1 MIWGH
6 LHAIVPKEE
15 RLTFISL
22 ILQFLIQSTLQT
34 EHTPISRKWFE
45 ASQSAVQALFLLSSR
60 FDRIVFSYVHHI
72 MDSLLSS
79 STTITNN
86 TTSEE
91 VEETEEG
98 FPNQRCNESCLTR
111 VFFVIGQM
119 SLKLLQFVEETAVRA
134 KKARHKVEEEKASQS
149 KNDKEMKLISKADD
163 YEDMVLEKVNK
174 EGIVVKLVLLIDY
187 SYIVIY

>member
-34 EHTPISRKWFE
+34 DHIPISRKWFE

-72 MDSLLSS
+72 MDSILSS
-79 STTITNN
+79 STTTTTNQ
-86 TTSEE
+86 SSSKEA
-91 VEETEEG
+91 EETVEG

-119 SLKLLQFVEETAVRA
+119 SLKLLQFVEETAIRA

-149 KNDKEMKLISKADD
+149 KNNKEMKLISKADD

-174 EGIVVKLVLLIDY
+174 EGIVVK
-187 SYIVIY
+187 

>member
-1 MIWGH
+1 MIWSH

-34 EHTPISRKWFE
+34 DHIPISRKWFE
-45 ASQSAVQALFLLSSR
+45 ASQSAVQALFLLSFR

-72 MDSLLSS
+72 MDSILSS
-79 STTITNN
+79 STITINQSS
-86 TTSEE
+86 SESA
-91 VEETEEG
+91 EETVEG

-119 SLKLLQFVEETAVRA
+119 SLK
-134 KKARHKVEEEKASQS
+134 
-149 KNDKEMKLISKADD
+149 
-163 YEDMVLEKVNK
+163 
-174 EGIVVKLVLLIDY
+174 
-187 SYIVIY
+187 